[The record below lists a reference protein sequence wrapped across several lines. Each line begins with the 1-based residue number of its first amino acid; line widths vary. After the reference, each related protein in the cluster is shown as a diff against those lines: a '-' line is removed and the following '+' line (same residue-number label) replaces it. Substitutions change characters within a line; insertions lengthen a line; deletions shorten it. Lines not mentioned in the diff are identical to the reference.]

1 MATAKQWK
9 LVCYDI
15 RDPARWRKV
24 YRLVR
29 GHGSRVQ
36 YSVFRCRLDARAT
49 ERLRWE
55 LSKVMA
61 PEDSLLIIELCGR
74 CSDHVVSINAADDWA
89 EAELTFLII
98 GPPERI
104 QAPMAEGFID
114 NTDNA

>member
-1 MATAKQWK
+1 MASDKRWK
-9 LVCYDI
+9 LVCYDV
-15 RDPARWRKV
+15 RDQARWRKV

-61 PEDSLLIIELCGR
+61 AEDSLLIIDLCPR
-74 CSDHVVSINAADDWA
+74 CSDHVVSSNAKDDWA
-89 EAELTFLII
+89 DAEPTFRIV
-98 GPPERI
+98 GPPEQDQVPSR
-104 QAPMAEGFID
+104 D
-114 NTDNA
+114 